1 MSIAIKLVVFP
12 LDINHPHLKMAKSN
26 KKIEVIIMLLSERA
40 IEIQASPIRKL
51 MPYANSAKKKGIKV
65 YHLNI
70 GQPDIETPDVMMTAY
85 RNFGEKV
92 VAYGPSQG
100 LDEYRQSLVKYFK
113 KIDIPLNENDIC
125 VTVAG
130 SEAVVFAMYVTCNSG
145 DEIIVPEPFYTN
157 YNGFATMA
165 DVKLVPLTTYAETGF
180 ALPERSK
187 IEEKITPKTK
197 AIMLCNPG
205 NPTGAVYSRKE
216 MEMLGEIA
224 LKHNLYLISDEVYR
238 EFVYEGEKCTSV
250 LELKGC
256 EELAIVCDSVSKR
269 YSACG
274 ARVGCI
280 ISRNKALMEA
290 VLKFAQAR
298 LCPPTVD
305 QVAATACENLP
316 DSYLPN
322 IMKEYG
328 RRRDFVFNELQKID
342 GIICIKPRGA
352 FYIIAKLPI
361 ENAEDFIIWLLEHY
375 HVNNETI
382 MMAPAEGFYATP
394 GLGRN
399 ELRIA
404 YILNEDDL
412 KKAMNIFV
420 TGLEEYKRIKN

>member
-1 MSIAIKLVVFP
+1 
-12 LDINHPHLKMAKSN
+12 
-26 KKIEVIIMLLSERA
+26 MLLSERA
-40 IEIQASPIRKL
+40 VEIQASPIRKL
-51 MPYANSAKKKGIKV
+51 MPYANAAKKKGIKV

-70 GQPDIETPDVMMTAY
+70 GQPDIETPEIMMNAY

-125 VTVAG
+125 ITVAG
-130 SEAVVFAMYVTCNSG
+130 SEAVLFAMYVTCNPG
-145 DEIIVPEPFYTN
+145 DEIVVPEPFYTN
-157 YNGFATMA
+157 YNSFATMA
-165 DVKLVPLTTYAETGF
+165 DVKLIPLTTYAETGF

-205 NPTGAVYSRKE
+205 NPTGAVYTRKE
-216 MEMLGEIA
+216 MEMLGDIA
-224 LKHNLYLISDEVYR
+224 RKHNLYLISDEVYR

-280 ISRNKALMEA
+280 VSRNKALMEA

-328 RRRDFVFNELQKID
+328 KRRDFVFNELQKID

-382 MMAPAEGFYATP
+382 MLAPAEGFYATP

-404 YILNEDDL
+404 YILNENDL
-412 KKAMNIFV
+412 KKAMNVFV
-420 TGLEEYKRIKN
+420 TGLAEYKKTKK